1 MFSKHVWYDRRHQAE
16 VFTTDEGVISGTI
29 VAYEGAVFVINP
41 RPEILLALYQEAK
54 IKRILGVKGVILTND
69 SIDFTRGLCA
79 FVNYSRGLRRRSPL
93 TIITLSDTEIATDFL
108 SSCCARLW
116 GDSEFEVEFAKL
128 ASGESYRIGK
138 GTLSFVKPKKGKA
151 GISPYLVVQTDLD
164 RTLHYYDESY
174 SEALDDSQ
182 RDRGAKKPNVVI
194 RAAELPSYA
203 MHVREKLSRE
213 IQNAK

>member
-54 IKRILGVKGVILTND
+54 IKRILGVKGVILTNN
-69 SIDFTRGLCA
+69 SIEFTRGLCA

-93 TIITLSDTEIATDFL
+93 MIITPSGAEIATDFL
-108 SSCCARLW
+108 SSCCAKLW
-116 GDSEFEVEFAKL
+116 GDSEFEVEFTRL
-128 ASGESYRIGK
+128 APGESYGIGK
-138 GTLSFVKPKKGKA
+138 GSIRFVKPKKGKTSL
-151 GISPYLVVQTDLD
+151 SPYLVVQTDLD

-174 SEALDDSQ
+174 NEAYDPQTERRAS
-182 RDRGAKKPNVVI
+182 KPNVVI
-194 RAAELPSYA
+194 RAAELPSYI
-203 MHVREKLSRE
+203 MHVRERLSGE
-213 IQNAK
+213 MMNYE